1 MMRLTGVSAD
11 SSTWEKKEDESAKEE
26 EQRLERFLKAE
37 EDQASGGLRQPI
49 FFACGGLVEDGQSS
63 ARSILDIATRL
74 ADKTRQ
80 QIVLFIRD
88 EDGPAKR
95 LPSEESMGDMRTL
108 PDSDDGDGV
117 VDVHPAWA
125 ELIYAPGA
133 IPESLCVVSRLSY
146 ASILPK
152 CSCAIIDGGHA
163 ITGTLLSLSVSPVV
177 LSQEMRSS

>member
-1 MMRLTGVSAD
+1 MMMLRPRLTGASAD

-49 FFACGGLVEDGQSS
+49 FFACGGLVEDGPSS

-95 LPSEESMGDMRTL
+95 LPSEESTAASTGDTRTL
-108 PDSDDGDGV
+108 PDFDDGDGV
-117 VDVHPAWA
+117 VDVHPAWS

-133 IPESLCVVSRLSY
+133 IPELLCVVSRLSY

-163 ITGTLLSLSVSPVV
+163 ITGTLSPSPCRTV
-177 LSQEMRSS
+177 